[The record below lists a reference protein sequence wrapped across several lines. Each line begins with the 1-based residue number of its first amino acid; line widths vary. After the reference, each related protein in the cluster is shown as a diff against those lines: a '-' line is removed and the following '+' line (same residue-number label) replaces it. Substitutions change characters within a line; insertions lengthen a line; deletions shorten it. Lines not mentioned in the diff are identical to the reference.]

1 MNFET
6 IPVKPDTKS
15 RLYTLQLRLHFSN
28 LEKRKSF
35 DELISLLLDFY
46 ETNKINKV
54 EK

>member
-1 MNFET
+1 MNFKT
-6 IPVKPDTKS
+6 IPVKTDTKS
-15 RLYTLQLRLHFSN
+15 RLYKLQLHIFLN

-35 DELISLLLDFY
+35 DDLIVLLLDFY